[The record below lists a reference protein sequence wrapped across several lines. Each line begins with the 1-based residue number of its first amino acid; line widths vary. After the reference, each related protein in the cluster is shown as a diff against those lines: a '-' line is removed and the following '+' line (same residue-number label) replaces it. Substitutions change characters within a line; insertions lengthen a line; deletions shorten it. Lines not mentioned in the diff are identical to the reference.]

1 MQVERLHL
9 KTARRQRGM
18 TAFELAQ
25 MIGTTEN
32 RVYGIERGRYSPDA
46 DLAIRWAAAL
56 GMNPDEAFPEI
67 WGAQ

>member
-1 MQVERLHL
+1 MQIERLHL

-32 RVYGIERGRYSPDA
+32 RVYGIERGRYSPDT
-46 DLAIRWAAAL
+46 DLALRWAASL
-56 GMNPDEAFPEI
+56 DLNPGEAFPEI